1 MTDPTPQPRPEEEP
15 NPVGEVFEQLT
26 TAERLVVVGA
36 ALVAGLSW
44 LVGDV
49 LFNEYQ
55 VAEVGWLL
63 AVGTLVGV
71 YSYFKAAQ
79 APWHSLYPWIVAVAA
94 IAVGLL
100 GLQAFFEDFRAYSR
114 NDITWLF
121 RLGFYAG
128 AGLMAAGGLQLV
140 RTRR

>member
-1 MTDPTPQPRPEEEP
+1 M
-15 NPVGEVFEQLT
+15 
-26 TAERLVVVGA
+26 
-36 ALVAGLSW
+36 
-44 LVGDV
+44 
-49 LFNEYQ
+49 
-55 VAEVGWLL
+55 GWLL
-63 AVGTLVGV
+63 AVGTLAGI

-79 APWHSLYPWIVAVAA
+79 APWHALYPSIVAVAA

-100 GLQAFFEDFRAYSR
+100 GVQALLEDFRAYSR

-128 AGLMAAGGLQLV
+128 AGLMGAGGLQLV